1 MSDDATRVIHP
12 TLGRPDEWAAAGP
25 LAAARLTDRQ
35 RLAVLL
41 EGAALLSL
49 LERAAWWLPRGW
61 VEARVAVGAR
71 LALPAREAAPGR
83 SPRPAQEQLR
93 ELLLRLF
100 GAAGAAAGDP
110 GAAAWSCEAGEGGA
124 APGSGLLAGRG
135 EARRAARELLAE
147 WWQPLVPLPA
157 DEAVGQILT
166 AAPFLWTSAFAAAR
180 QSLAGELLGTA
191 GDRLWVAGPSASR
204 SRLLTAGAGK
214 AEVAARLAGADARDW
229 WEGAAAPPVPEAPSR
244 AAAARRAAS
253 APAAWRARIA
263 AARRDAPVSETDR
276 LELAAAFAGLG
287 RFNAALETLAAC
299 RLPAARLLRARCQQ
313 QLGRLGAARSTLRR
327 LAELPL
333 APDMA
338 IEAAEMAVRIFAN
351 SGEPNHVPLW
361 VRRAQA
367 AARPASR
374 SERARSF
381 LVAAVAAWDR
391 QDLAAMDAPLEA
403 ARAALFDGGGVPAAG
418 EEPGSGTLVQALW
431 RWHHAC
437 GLRAMTGGDGAA
449 VVEQLGL
456 ALRCGRRRLANDEAA
471 ALWNDLGIG
480 RVHTGDLPRAERA
493 FLHAQR
499 LLGGSDGPRRT
510 TLALHNLAEVR
521 LRRGRTAGVREIL
534 ARSTAENRSGGNLR
548 GLTQDTEL
556 WARLELVLGR
566 PAEAAA
572 LCRAAV
578 TRLEARRSRWRRGEL
593 AVLNARALGW
603 LARPSEAAAELAL
616 AGGEAVAE
624 LEPEERPALWAH
636 AGDRPAALRAA
647 AALGP
652 PWRALWE
659 AALAGGPVPVDTW
672 EALAGLEPYR
682 AARLVFDLER
692 AAAGALLAPAAWR
705 RPAIATLRRV
715 GAAGMAEWLESREAG
730 PWQALAAYAA
740 RPAGDLHAVAALL
753 RRSGDPDARLS
764 WIPAGEVCE
773 TPAGSEPPPAPTLL
787 AADLPAGRLELH
799 GRHLDPALT
808 ACFALAVRD
817 VAAGGPRPA
826 AGGEPPGPGSG
837 FPGSPDAP
845 DAGED
850 RAAGEEMRPRGPA
863 TSLVGSS
870 PSLRAAVARLAR
882 VATADIPVL
891 IRGESGTGKEL
902 AAREI
907 HRASARAHG
916 PFVAVNCA
924 ALAESLQLSDLFG
937 HVRGAF
943 TGADRDR
950 VGVFEAARGG
960 TVLLDEIG
968 DLPLGAQGLLLRVL
982 QESEVRR
989 LGESLPRRVDV
1000 RVLAATHRDLERAVA
1015 GGTFREDLF
1024 YRLKVG
1030 AVDLP
1035 PLRERGD
1042 DVLQLADLFL
1052 SRHRPPP
1059 PPRLAAATRDRL
1071 RAWSWPGNVRELE
1084 NVLRLAA
1091 ALAGGGIIQPQHLEL
1106 PRAAESAPPADTAAA
1121 AHRSGESGAMPPAAA
1136 GSYHQQVE
1144 SLRRQLVA
1152 AAIAGAAGNHAE
1164 AARRLGI
1171 SRQALSYLVRQLGL
1185 R

>member
-1 MSDDATRVIHP
+1 
-12 TLGRPDEWAAAGP
+12 L
-25 LAAARLTDRQ
+25 
-35 RLAVLL
+35 
-41 EGAALLSL
+41 
-49 LERAAWWLPRGW
+49 
-61 VEARVAVGAR
+61 
-71 LALPAREAAPGR
+71 
-83 SPRPAQEQLR
+83 
-93 ELLLRLF
+93 
-100 GAAGAAAGDP
+100 
-110 GAAAWSCEAGEGGA
+110 
-124 APGSGLLAGRG
+124 
-135 EARRAARELLAE
+135 
-147 WWQPLVPLPA
+147 
-157 DEAVGQILT
+157 
-166 AAPFLWTSAFAAAR
+166 
-180 QSLAGELLGTA
+180 
-191 GDRLWVAGPSASR
+191 
-204 SRLLTAGAGK
+204 
-214 AEVAARLAGADARDW
+214 
-229 WEGAAAPPVPEAPSR
+229 
-244 AAAARRAAS
+244 
-253 APAAWRARIA
+253 
-263 AARRDAPVSETDR
+263 
-276 LELAAAFAGLG
+276 
-287 RFNAALETLAAC
+287 
-299 RLPAARLLRARCQQ
+299 
-313 QLGRLGAARSTLRR
+313 
-327 LAELPL
+327 
-333 APDMA
+333 
-338 IEAAEMAVRIFAN
+338 
-351 SGEPNHVPLW
+351 
-361 VRRAQA
+361 
-367 AARPASR
+367 
-374 SERARSF
+374 
-381 LVAAVAAWDR
+381 
-391 QDLAAMDAPLEA
+391 
-403 ARAALFDGGGVPAAG
+403 
-418 EEPGSGTLVQALW
+418 
-431 RWHHAC
+431 
-437 GLRAMTGGDGAA
+437 
-449 VVEQLGL
+449 
-456 ALRCGRRRLANDEAA
+456 
-471 ALWNDLGIG
+471 
-480 RVHTGDLPRAERA
+480 
-493 FLHAQR
+493 
-499 LLGGSDGPRRT
+499 
-510 TLALHNLAEVR
+510 
-521 LRRGRTAGVREIL
+521 
-534 ARSTAENRSGGNLR
+534 
-548 GLTQDTEL
+548 
-556 WARLELVLGR
+556 
-566 PAEAAA
+566 
-572 LCRAAV
+572 
-578 TRLEARRSRWRRGEL
+578 
-593 AVLNARALGW
+593 
-603 LARPSEAAAELAL
+603 
-616 AGGEAVAE
+616 
-624 LEPEERPALWAH
+624 
-636 AGDRPAALRAA
+636 
-647 AALGP
+647 
-652 PWRALWE
+652 RALWQ

-682 AARLVFDLER
+682 AARLVFDVER

-730 PWQALAAYAA
+730 PWQALADYAA
-740 RPAGDLHAVAALL
+740 RPAGDLRAIAALL
-753 RRSGDPDARLS
+753 RRSGDPDARLA

-773 TPAGSEPPPAPTLL
+773 TPAGGDPSPAPTLL
-787 AADLPAGRLELH
+787 AVDLPAGRLELH
-799 GRHLDPALT
+799 GRDLDPALN

-817 VAAGGPRPA
+817 LGAGGGGPRPA
-826 AGGEPPGPGSG
+826 AGGGPPLPGSDA
-837 FPGSPDAP
+837 PDAP

-850 RAAGEEMRPRGPA
+850 RKAGEETRPRGPA

-916 PFVAVNCA
+916 PFVAINCA

-1071 RAWSWPGNVRELE
+1071 RAHSWPGNVRELE

-1091 ALAGGGIIQPQHLEL
+1091 ALGGGGVIQPQHLEL

-1121 AHRSGESGAMPPAAA
+1121 SYRSGESGAMPPAAA
-1136 GSYHQQVE
+1136 GSYHQRVE
-1144 SLRRQLVA
+1144 GLRRHLVVE
-1152 AAIAGAAGNHAE
+1152 AIAAAAGNHAE

>member
-1 MSDDATRVIHP
+1 MSDATGVMHP
-12 TLGRPDEWAAAGP
+12 TLGLPDELAAAAP
-25 LAAARLTDRQ
+25 LAAARLTDRR
-35 RLAVLL
+35 RLAMLL

-61 VEARVAVGAR
+61 AEARVAVGGR

-157 DEAVGQILT
+157 DEAVAQILT
-166 AAPFLWTSAFAAAR
+166 AAPFLWMSTFAAAR
-180 QSLAGELLGTA
+180 QSLAGELLGPA

-204 SRLLTAGAGK
+204 SRLLAAGAGK
-214 AEVAARLAGADARDW
+214 AELAARLAGADARDW
-229 WEGAAAPPVPEAPSR
+229 WEGSAGPPVAEASSRPAAAQQGAG
-244 AAAARRAAS
+244 

-263 AARRDAPVSETDR
+263 AARRDAPVSETAR

-287 RFNAALETLAAC
+287 RFNSALATLAAC
-299 RLPAARLLRARCQQ
+299 RAPAARLLRARCQQ

-338 IEAAEMAVRIFAN
+338 IEAAEVAVRIFAN

-361 VRRAQA
+361 VGRAQA

-374 SERARSF
+374 SARARSF

-403 ARAALFDGGGVPAAG
+403 ARAALFDGGGVPAADV
-418 EEPGSGTLVQALW
+418 EPGSGALVQALW

-437 GLRAMTGGDGAA
+437 GLRAMTGVDGAA
-449 VVEQLGL
+449 VVEHLGL

-480 RVHTGDLPRAERA
+480 RVQTGDLPRAERA

-499 LLGGSDGPRRT
+499 LLGGCDGPRRT

-548 GLTQDTEL
+548 GLTQDAEL

-572 LCRAAV
+572 LCRGAV
-578 TRLEARRSRWRRGEL
+578 ARLERRRSRWRRGVL

-647 AALGP
+647 AGLGP
-652 PWRALWE
+652 PLRALWQ
-659 AALAGGPVPVDTW
+659 AALAGEPVPVDTW

-692 AAAGALLAPAAWR
+692 AAPGALLAPAAWR
-705 RPAIATLRRV
+705 QPAIATLRRV
-715 GAAGMAEWLESREAG
+715 GAAGMAAWLESREAG

-740 RPAGDLHAVAALL
+740 RPAGDLRAIAALL
-753 RRSGDPDARLS
+753 RRSGDPDARPS

-773 TPAGSEPPPAPTLL
+773 TPAGGDPSPAPTLL

-799 GRHLDPALT
+799 GRHLDPALA

-817 VAAGGPRPA
+817 LAAGGPRPA
-826 AGGEPPGPGSG
+826 AGGDPAAPASNASDG
-837 FPGSPDAP
+837 PDAS

-850 RAAGEEMRPRGPA
+850 PKAGEEIRPRGPA

-1071 RAWSWPGNVRELE
+1071 RAHSWPGNVRELE

-1091 ALAGGGIIQPQHLEL
+1091 ALAGGGIVQPGHLEL
-1106 PRAAESAPPADTAAA
+1106 PRAAESAPPADTAAGS
-1121 AHRSGESGAMPPAAA
+1121 HRSGESGVMPPAAA

-1144 SLRRQLVA
+1144 SLRRQLVVE
-1152 AAIAGAAGNHAE
+1152 AIAGAAGNHAE

>member
-1 MSDDATRVIHP
+1 MSEGTQVMHP
-12 TLGRPDEWAAAGP
+12 VLGSSGSAAASP

-61 VEARVAVGAR
+61 AEARVAAGGR
-71 LALPAREAAPGR
+71 LALPPSEAVPGR

-93 ELLLRLF
+93 ELLLLLF
-100 GAAGAAAGDP
+100 GAAAGDP
-110 GAAAWSCEAGEGGA
+110 GAAAWSCETGEGGA

-157 DEAVGQILT
+157 DDAVAQIL
-166 AAPFLWTSAFAAAR
+166 AVAPFLWMPAFAAAR
-180 QSLAGELLGTA
+180 RSLAGELLGPA

-204 SRLLTAGAGK
+204 SRLLAACAGK
-214 AEVAARLAGADARDW
+214 AELAARLAGAAAREW
-229 WEGAAAPPVPEAPSR
+229 WEGT
-244 AAAARRAAS
+244 AAS
-253 APAAWRARIA
+253 VAAGTPAGWRARIA
-263 AARRDAPVSETDR
+263 ASRVEAPVSEAAR

-287 RFNAALETLAAC
+287 RFDAALGKLAAC
-299 RLPAARLLRARCQQ
+299 RAPAARLLRARCQQ

-351 SGEPNHVPLW
+351 SGEPIHVPFW

-367 AARPASR
+367 AARTATRP
-374 SERARSF
+374 ERARAF

-391 QDLAAMDAPLEA
+391 QELAAMDAPLEA
-403 ARAALFDGGGVPAAG
+403 ARAALFDDGGDPAAG
-418 EEPGSGTLVQALW
+418 ADPGSAAFVQALW
-431 RWHHAC
+431 RWHHAR
-437 GLRAMTGGDGAA
+437 GLRAMTGIDGEA
-449 VVEQLGL
+449 VVEHLGR
-456 ALRCGRRRLANDEAA
+456 ALRCGRRRLTLYEAA

-480 RVHTGDLPRAERA
+480 RVQAGDLPRAERA

-499 LLGGSDGPRRT
+499 LLGGCEGPRRT

-572 LCRAAV
+572 LCRAAAA
-578 TRLEARRSRWRRGEL
+578 RLERRRSHWRRDAL

-616 AGGEAVAE
+616 AGEKAVAD

-636 AGDRPAALRAA
+636 AGDPAAALRAA
-647 AALGP
+647 ASLGP
-652 PWRALWE
+652 PLRALWQ
-659 AALAGGPVPVDTW
+659 AVLAGGPVPVDAW

-705 RPAIATLRRV
+705 RPAIATLRKV

-740 RPAGDLHAVAALL
+740 RPAGDLQAIGALL
-753 RRSGDPDARLS
+753 RRSGDPEARVS
-764 WIPAGEVCE
+764 WIPAGEVRE
-773 TPAGSEPPPAPTLL
+773 TPAGGEPSPAPPLL
-787 AADLPAGRLELH
+787 AAGLPAGRLELH
-799 GRHLDPALT
+799 GHHLDPALT
-808 ACFALAVRD
+808 ACFTLAVRD
-817 VAAGGPRPA
+817 LAAGGPLLPA
-826 AGGEPPGPGSG
+826 AASELPIPAGRPWGEAPQ
-837 FPGSPDAP
+837 P

-850 RAAGEEMRPRGPA
+850 PERAREDAGEEPRPRGTA
-863 TSLVGSS
+863 ASLVGSS

-907 HRASARAHG
+907 HRASSRAHG

-1015 GGTFREDLF
+1015 GGAFREDLF

-1071 RAWSWPGNVRELE
+1071 RAYSWPGNVRELE

-1106 PRAAESAPPADTAAA
+1106 PRAAEGAPPADTAAA
-1121 AHRSGESGAMPPAAA
+1121 EADRCGDGGARPPAAA

-1144 SLRRQLVA
+1144 SLRRQLVVE
-1152 AAIAGAAGNHAE
+1152 AIAAAAGNHAE

-1171 SRQALSYLVRQLGL
+1171 SRQALSYLVRQLRL

>member
-1 MSDDATRVIHP
+1 VS
-12 TLGRPDEWAAAGP
+12 AAAQVLHPALGP
-25 LAAARLTDRQ
+25 AAAASPLPAARLTDRQ

-49 LERAAWWLPRGW
+49 LERAAWWLPHGW
-61 VEARVAVGAR
+61 EEAGVSAGGR
-71 LALPAREAAPGR
+71 LALPARQAAPGR

-93 ELLLRLF
+93 DLLLRLF
-100 GAAGAAAGDP
+100 GAAAADP
-110 GAAAWSCEAGEGGA
+110 GTAPPWSCEPGEGGT
-124 APGSGLLAGRG
+124 APGAGLLAGRG
-135 EARRAARELLAE
+135 EARRAARQLLAE
-147 WWQPLVPLPA
+147 WWQPMVPLPA
-157 DEAVGQILT
+157 DEAVAQILA
-166 AAPFLWTSAFAAAR
+166 AAPFLWMPTFAAAR
-180 QSLAGELLGTA
+180 RSLAGELLGAT
-191 GDRLWVAGPSASR
+191 GDRLWVAGPSTSR
-204 SRLLTAGAGK
+204 SRLLAGCAGK
-214 AEVAARLAGADARDW
+214 AELAARLAGAAARDW
-229 WEGAAAPPVPEAPSR
+229 WEGAASPP
-244 AAAARRAAS
+244 AAGS
-253 APAAWRARIA
+253 PAAWRARIA
-263 AARRDAPVSETDR
+263 ASRLDPPASEAAR

-287 RFNAALETLAAC
+287 RFEAALGALAPC
-299 RLPAARLLRARCQQ
+299 RAPEARLLRARCQL

-327 LAELPL
+327 LAALPL
-333 APDMA
+333 APPTA
-338 IEAAEMAVRIFAN
+338 IEAAEMAVRVFAN
-351 SGEPNHVPLW
+351 SGEPSHVPQW

-367 AARPASR
+367 AARTASPA
-374 SERARSF
+374 ERARSF

-391 QDLAAMDAPLEA
+391 EDLAAMDAPLEA
-403 ARAALFDGGGVPAAG
+403 ARAALFDGGGDPAAAG
-418 EEPGSGTLVQALW
+418 EAPAVSGSFVQALW

-437 GLRAMTGGDGAA
+437 GLRAMAGIDGAA
-449 VVEQLGL
+449 VVGHLGQ
-456 ALRCGRRRLANDEAA
+456 ALRCGRRRLARYEAA

-480 RVHTGDLPRAERA
+480 RVQTGDLARAERA

-499 LLGGSDGPRRT
+499 LFGGCDGPRRT

-566 PAEAAA
+566 PEEAAA

-578 TRLEARRSRWRRGEL
+578 ARLERRRSRWRRDVL
-593 AVLNARALGW
+593 AVLTARALGW
-603 LARPSEAAAELAL
+603 SARQSEAASELAL
-616 AGGEAVAE
+616 AGGGAVAE

-636 AGDRPAALRAA
+636 AGDRAAALRAA
-647 AALGP
+647 AALAP
-652 PWRALWE
+652 PMCELWQ
-659 AALAGGPVPVDTW
+659 AALADGPVTAETW

-705 RPAIATLRRV
+705 RPAIATLRKV
-715 GAAGMAEWLESREAG
+715 GAGGMAAWLESRDAG

-740 RPAGDLHAVAALL
+740 GPAGDLHAIAALL
-753 RRSGDPDARLS
+753 RRSGDPGSHLS
-764 WIPAGEVCE
+764 WTPAGEVRE
-773 TPAGSEPPPAPTLL
+773 TPAGGDPPPEAPVL
-787 AADLPAGRLELH
+787 AADLPSGRLELRC
-799 GRHLDPALT
+799 RHLDPALT

-817 VAAGGPRPA
+817 LADGGTRLAPIPAFSPGEAPRSDP
-826 AGGEPPGPGSG
+826 GEEPER
-837 FPGSPDAP
+837 AP
-845 DAGED
+845 RE
-850 RAAGEEMRPRGPA
+850 AGEESRPRGPT
-863 TSLVGSS
+863 TSLAGSS

-882 VATADIPVL
+882 VAMADIPVL

-902 AAREI
+902 AARDI
-907 HRASARAHG
+907 HRASARAQG

-982 QESEVRR
+982 QEREVRR

-1015 GGTFREDLF
+1015 GGAFREDLF

-1042 DVLQLADLFL
+1042 DVLLLADLFL
-1052 SRHRPPP
+1052 SRQVPAS
-1059 PPRLAAATRDRL
+1059 PPRLAAATRERL
-1071 RAWSWPGNVRELE
+1071 RGYSWPGNVRELE

-1091 ALAGGGIIQPQHLEL
+1091 ALAAGGIIQPEHLEL
-1106 PRAAESAPPADTAAA
+1106 PGAAEGAPRADSAATPRA
-1121 AHRSGESGAMPPAAA
+1121 GESGATVPA

-1144 SLRRQLVA
+1144 SLRRQLVVE
-1152 AAIAGAAGNHAE
+1152 AIGGAAGNHAE

>member
-1 MSDDATRVIHP
+1 MSGATQVLHP
-12 TLGRPDEWAAAGP
+12 TLGLAATAAP

-49 LERAAWWLPRGW
+49 LEHAAWWLPQGW
-61 VEARVAVGAR
+61 AEARVAAGGR
-71 LALPAREAAPGR
+71 LALPLREAVPGR

-157 DEAVGQILT
+157 DEAVAQILA
-166 AAPFLWTSAFAAAR
+166 AAPFLWMSTFAAAR
-180 QSLAGELLGTA
+180 QSLAGELLGPA

-204 SRLLTAGAGK
+204 SRLLAACAGK
-214 AEVAARLAGADARDW
+214 AELAARLAGAEARDW
-229 WEGAAAPPVPEAPSR
+229 WEGAAVRGTPAVIGD
-244 AAAARRAAS
+244 AAS
-253 APAAWRARIA
+253 WTPPAAGTPAAWRARIA
-263 AARRDAPVSETDR
+263 ASRLDAPVSETAR

-287 RFNAALETLAAC
+287 RFNAALGTLAAC
-299 RLPAARLLRARCQQ
+299 RAPAARLLRARCQQ

-367 AARPASR
+367 AARTASR

-403 ARAALFDGGGVPAAG
+403 ARAALFEGGGDPAEGA
-418 EEPGSGTLVQALW
+418 EPGSGPLVQALW

-437 GLRAMTGGDGAA
+437 GLRAMTGIDGAA
-449 VVEQLGL
+449 VVEHLGR
-456 ALRCGRRRLANDEAA
+456 ALRCGRRHLTRYEAA

-480 RVHTGDLPRAERA
+480 RVQTGDLPRAERA

-499 LLGGSDGPRRT
+499 LLGGCDGPRRT

-534 ARSTAENRSGGNLR
+534 ARSTAEDRSGGNLR

-578 TRLEARRSRWRRGEL
+578 ARLERRRSRWRRGVL

-636 AGDRPAALRAA
+636 AGDRTAALRAA

-652 PWRALWE
+652 PLRALWQ
-659 AALAGGPVPVDTW
+659 AALADGPVPVDTW

-740 RPAGDLHAVAALL
+740 RPAGDLHAIAALL

-773 TPAGSEPPPAPTLL
+773 TPAGGDPSPAPPLL

-799 GRHLDPALT
+799 GRQLDPGLT

-817 VAAGGPRPA
+817 LADGGSRPA
-826 AGGEPPGPGSG
+826 AGGEPPVPRSDD
-837 FPGSPDAP
+837 PDAP

-850 RAAGEEMRPRGPA
+850 RKAGDEIRPRGPA
-863 TSLVGSS
+863 TSLVGAS
-870 PSLRAAVARLAR
+870 PSLRATVARLAR

-950 VGVFEAARGG
+950 VGIFEAARGG

-1071 RAWSWPGNVRELE
+1071 RAYSWPGNVRELE

-1091 ALAGGGIIQPQHLEL
+1091 ALAGGGIIQPEHLEL
-1106 PRAAESAPPADTAAA
+1106 PRAAESAPPADTSAAS
-1121 AHRSGESGAMPPAAA
+1121 HRFGESGAMPPAAP

-1144 SLRRQLVA
+1144 SLRRQLVVE
-1152 AAIAGAAGNHAE
+1152 AIAAAAGNHAE

>member
-1 MSDDATRVIHP
+1 MSDATRVMHP
-12 TLGRPDEWAAAGP
+12 TLGAPDELAAAAP

-35 RLAVLL
+35 RIAVLL

-49 LERAAWWLPRGW
+49 LERAAWWLPQGW
-61 VEARVAVGAR
+61 AEARVAAGGR
-71 LALPAREAAPGR
+71 LALPAREAVPGR
-83 SPRPAQEQLR
+83 SPRPVQEQLR

-147 WWQPLVPLPA
+147 WWQPLVPLAA
-157 DEAVGQILT
+157 DDAVAQILT
-166 AAPFLWTSAFAAAR
+166 AAPFLWMSTFAAAR
-180 QSLAGELLGTA
+180 QSLAGKLLGPA

-204 SRLLTAGAGK
+204 SRLLAAGAGK
-214 AEVAARLAGADARDW
+214 AELAARLAGAAARDW
-229 WEGAAAPPVPEAPSR
+229 WEGAAAPPEADASSR
-244 AAAARRAAS
+244 AAAAQQAGG

-263 AARRDAPVSETDR
+263 AARLDAPVSETAR

-287 RFNAALETLAAC
+287 RFNAALATLAAC
-299 RLPAARLLRARCQQ
+299 RAPAARLLRARCQQ
-313 QLGRLGAARSTLRR
+313 QLGLLGAARSTLRR

-351 SGEPNHVPLW
+351 SGEPSHVPLW
-361 VRRAQA
+361 VRRAHA
-367 AARPASR
+367 AARTASR
-374 SERARSF
+374 SARARSF

-391 QDLAAMDAPLEA
+391 QDLAAMDAPIEA
-403 ARAALFDGGGVPAAG
+403 ARALLFDGGNDSAAG
-418 EEPGSGTLVQALW
+418 AEPDPGPLVQALW
-431 RWHHAC
+431 RWHHAR
-437 GLRAMTGGDGAA
+437 GLRAMTGSDGAT
-449 VVEQLGL
+449 VVEHLGR
-456 ALRCGRRRLANDEAA
+456 ALRCGRRRLANYEAA

-480 RVHTGDLPRAERA
+480 RVQTGDLPRAERA

-499 LLGGSDGPRRT
+499 LLGGCDGPRRT

-572 LCRAAV
+572 LCRDAV
-578 TRLEARRSRWRRGEL
+578 ARLERRRSRWRRGVL

-603 LARPSEAAAELAL
+603 LARPSEAAAELTL

-636 AGDRPAALRAA
+636 AGDRTAALRAA

-652 PWRALWE
+652 RLRALWE
-659 AALAGGPVPVDTW
+659 AALAGGPVPIDTW

-730 PWQALAAYAA
+730 AWQALAAYAA
-740 RPAGDLHAVAALL
+740 RPAGDLHAIAALL

-773 TPAGSEPPPAPTLL
+773 TPAGADPSSAPALL

-817 VAAGGPRPA
+817 LADGGPRPA
-826 AGGEPPGPGSG
+826 AGSEPPVPGSNA
-837 FPGSPDAP
+837 SNAS

-850 RAAGEEMRPRGPA
+850 SEAGEEVRPRGPA

-907 HRASARAHG
+907 HRASTRAHG

-1059 PPRLAAATRDRL
+1059 RPRLAAATRDRL
-1071 RAWSWPGNVRELE
+1071 RAHSWPGNVRELE

-1091 ALAGGGIIQPQHLEL
+1091 ALAGGGIILPEHLEL
-1106 PRAAESAPPADTAAA
+1106 PRASESAPPADTAAA
-1121 AHRSGESGAMPPAAA
+1121 SHRSGESGAMTPAAA

-1144 SLRRQLVA
+1144 SLRRQLVVE
-1152 AAIAGAAGNHAE
+1152 AIAAAAGNHAE

-1171 SRQALSYLVRQLGL
+1171 SRQALSYLVRQLRL